1 MGVHNLPLLPGSPRP
16 VLPHPRRRRSN
27 PAPPPAATDGR
38 APRRGNSGGGRG
50 LRRLGRFVG
59 LLGRRRLGALTRPWL
74 VELDPPLA
82 VLALL
87 QRQLRA
93 ERAARAAAEARH
105 RLGGLARGD
114 QLAGHGHRELLARL
128 ALPDHEAA
136 AWVLARPAR
145 VALAVLVDV
154 APADR
159 ARA

>member
-38 APRRGNSGGGRG
+38 APRRGDSGGGRR

-59 LLGRRRLGALTRPWL
+59 LGRRRLGALARPWL

-114 QLAGHGHRELLARL
+114 QLARNRNRELLARL

-136 AWVLARPAR
+136 ARGLA
-145 VALAVLVDV
+145 
-154 APADR
+154 
-159 ARA
+159 